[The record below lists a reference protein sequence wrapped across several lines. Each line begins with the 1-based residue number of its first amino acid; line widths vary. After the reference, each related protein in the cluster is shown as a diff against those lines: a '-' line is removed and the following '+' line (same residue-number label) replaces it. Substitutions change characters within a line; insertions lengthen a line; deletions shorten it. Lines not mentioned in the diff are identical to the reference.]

1 MANTRFSISTD
12 PAIQKAIKAHAEAA
26 HMDVSA
32 YMVTAT
38 IAQMAADD
46 AASAVF
52 APLDAENA
60 SAQAEA
66 TQISPEPLPAF
77 EDLTADEQH
86 LVLRVMRSALGSDG
100 TGEAGVA

>member
-12 PAIQKAIKAHAEAA
+12 PAIQRAIKAHAEAA
-26 HMDVSA
+26 GLDVSA
-32 YMVTAT
+32 YMVAAA

-60 SAQAEA
+60 SALAEA
-66 TQISPEPLPAF
+66 AETGPAPLPAF
-77 EDLTADEQH
+77 EDLTAEEQH
-86 LVLRVMRSALGSDG
+86 LVLRVMRSALGTDG
-100 TGEAGVA
+100 TGEAGIA

>member
-12 PAIQKAIKAHAEAA
+12 PAIQKAIRTHAEAA
-26 HMDVSA
+26 GLDVSA
-32 YMVTAT
+32 YMIAAA

-46 AASAVF
+46 AAAAVF

-60 SAQAEA
+60 SALAEA
-66 TQISPEPLPAF
+66 AQISPAPLPTF
-77 EDLTADEQH
+77 GDLTAEEQH

-100 TGEAGVA
+100 AGETGVA